1 MCECVY
7 GVHVC
12 VAWCDVCV
20 CVWCA
25 CVCVYGVRVCVY
37 GVVCVWCAC
46 VCCVVCVRACVRV
59 WGVGYFLIRGTLM
72 GSIEE
77 IQNLGNI
84 TISVMPCGHFPT
96 CCCVYV
102 VLNRQVPC
110 DGPTAVKRATKYPQ
124 KNLNIVKGKN
134 FGVGG
139 VQQFTVLLRD

>member
-25 CVCVYGVRVCVY
+25 CVYGM
-37 GVVCVWCAC
+37 VWC
-46 VCCVVCVRACVRV
+46 VCVRACVRV